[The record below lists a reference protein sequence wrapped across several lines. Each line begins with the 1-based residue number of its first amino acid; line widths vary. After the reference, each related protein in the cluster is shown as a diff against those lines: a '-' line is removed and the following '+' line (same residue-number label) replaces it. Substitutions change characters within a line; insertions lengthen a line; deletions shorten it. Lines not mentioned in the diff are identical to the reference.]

1 MVVDRRERTSRAR
14 VDEREPLGFLLAA
27 AARRVAKFYAAA
39 LADGPVTPSQYFLL
53 RQLWREDGLSLGELS
68 LRAQLDATSA
78 TWLVDQ
84 LEKAGFVERR
94 RTDLDRRVV
103 RVWLTDAGRALRDD
117 LEPAAARW
125 EAQLAEALARHE
137 GAPEL
142 EALRSALTTLIARL
156 PEGADL
162 WAEVAASWDEQLA
175 ALRDIVEEGEAAAA
189 PEATDR
195 GRAREDP
202 GSR

>member
-1 MVVDRRERTSRAR
+1 M
-14 VDEREPLGFLLAA
+14 
-27 AARRVAKFYAAA
+27 AKFYAAA

-53 RQLWREDGLSLGELS
+53 RQLWREDGLPVGELS

-103 RVWLTDAGRALRDD
+103 RVWLTEVGQALRND
-117 LEPAAARW
+117 LGPTAARW
-125 EAQLAEALARHE
+125 EALLAEAIARHASAQE
-137 GAPEL
+137 FDA
-142 EALRSALTTLIARL
+142 ARSLLTTLIATL

-162 WAEVAASWDEQLA
+162 WAEVSAGWDEQLA
-175 ALRDIVEEGEAAAA
+175 ALRGLVEEGEAVA
-189 PEATDR
+189 
-195 GRAREDP
+195 AREVADSGRIREAP
-202 GSR
+202 AGE